1 MKETESFDS
10 LRTNSASTI
19 LEFLAR
25 KVRSA
30 VGQGP
35 AARNIALIVGTAAL
49 CFGVVLYFAGSRTS
63 AELANYDWPNHGK
76 DLANTRFQNLDLI
89 NPSNVNKL
97 HVAWVF
103 HTGVL
108 DPLSELEASPIEVDG
123 RLFITDGHDDVFALN
138 ATTRSEEHTS
148 ELQSQSNLVC
158 RLLLEKKKTNTCQ

>member
-1 MKETESFDS
+1 MKETESLDS
-10 LRTNSASTI
+10 LRSNSASTI

-63 AELANYDWPNHGK
+63 ASLASYDWPTHGYY
-76 DLANTRFQNLDLI
+76 LANTRFQNLDLI
-89 NPSNVNKL
+89 NPRNVKKL
-97 HVAWVF
+97 HFAWLF

-108 DPLSELEASPIEVDG
+108 DPVSELEACPIEAAG
-123 RLFITDGHDDVFALN
+123 R
-138 ATTRSEEHTS
+138 
-148 ELQSQSNLVC
+148 
-158 RLLLEKKKTNTCQ
+158 

>member
-76 DLANTRFQNLDLI
+76 DLGNTRFQNLDLI
-89 NPSNVNKL
+89 NPSNVHKL

-108 DPLSELEASPIEVDG
+108 APLPDLAAAPVESAG
-123 RLFITDGHDDVFALN
+123 RFVVTDGHVD
-138 ATTRSEEHTS
+138 
-148 ELQSQSNLVC
+148 
-158 RLLLEKKKTNTCQ
+158 